1 VIARTWRGW
10 TSADDADRYAG
21 YVNETGVQGLA
32 GTVGNRGVYM
42 LRRIEGNRAEFIVL
56 SLWESLDAIKAFAG
70 DDIEKA
76 VFYPRDDNVLVERE
90 WTCSHYDLPV
100 ASR

>member
-10 TSADDADRYAG
+10 TSAHDADLYAD
-21 YVNETGVQGLA
+21 YLNETGVPGLA
-32 GTVGNRGVYM
+32 GTEGNRGVYM
-42 LRRIEGNRAEFIVL
+42 LRRIEDDRAEFIVL

-70 DDIEKA
+70 EDIEKA
-76 VFYPRDDNVLVERE
+76 VFYPEDENFLIERE
-90 WTCSHYDLPV
+90 WTCVHYEVPV